1 MNPNDVAAELETKPA
16 VSIVY
21 KKIKDGY
28 RRITLPRVGLLPT
41 PSYEPSP
48 VFTHLLED
56 GGPTKRTSM
65 VNI

>member
-28 RRITLPRVGLLPT
+28 RKINPAQGWASACPQL
-41 PSYEPSP
+41 
-48 VFTHLLED
+48 
-56 GGPTKRTSM
+56 
-65 VNI
+65 